1 MASEKKLLLGSLT
14 KTSRQDL
21 IRRLLFDCLDE
32 EKIKS
37 QDAWGVINGLA
48 GTIAGRKRRRW
59 NSLTLDCSSVEK
71 GYWHPIVHRVINN
84 QWFIYRWLSLAPN
97 GSSVDG
103 SHWHLIVHPSTEV
116 FDTLAFIC
124 WNLLTPDGLSVDG
137 NRWHPRVHPLMKV
150 IVILIA

>member
-1 MASEKKLLLGSLT
+1 MGSLT

-84 QWFIYRWLSLAPN
+84 QWFIYRWLPLAPN
-97 GSSVDG
+97 AQWSEAVEF
-103 SHWHLIVHPSTEV
+103 LQLYE
-116 FDTLAFIC
+116 
-124 WNLLTPDGLSVDG
+124 
-137 NRWHPRVHPLMKV
+137 
-150 IVILIA
+150 ILKTDFLKN